1 MMTIMPRLRPRRLL
15 PRMVMS
21 LALACGMAAVTAP
34 VRGQSPPPTRQSG
47 TVGGP
52 GGSVFVSRCPD
63 GQFVVGLAGRAGE
76 VMDRVAP
83 LCVGFDR
90 QNHWVGEPTE
100 GEGAGGNGGGPF
112 RAVCPRDTT
121 VTGFSGVAS
130 EFVINLRL
138 LCSLPH
144 RPTEAAAVLP
154 PVGAHPELGATAGV
168 TCRDLRRSA
177 SIRGAAG
184 QFVNR
189 FGLGCDAS
197 YLGDTP
203 PPAPLSV
210 GEQSPRDVPERVYVP
225 PKGKSSIFAIAE
237 NGGDMLF
244 SIYMSLL
251 APSRPW
257 APGDVK
263 FGTGWG
269 FRHLFSP
276 DAG

>member
-1 MMTIMPRLRPRRLL
+1 MHGEPGVMIRSRDKRSRRLR
-15 PRMVMS
+15 RMVMS
-21 LALACGMAAVTAP
+21 LALACGMAAVAAT
-34 VRGQSPPPTRQSG
+34 VRGQSLPPNRQSS

-100 GEGAGGNGGGPF
+100 GEGAGGKGGGPF
-112 RAVCPRDTT
+112 RAVCPRDTR

-144 RPTEAAAVLP
+144 RPTESAAVLP
-154 PVGAHPELGATAGV
+154 PVGAHPELGATAGW
-168 TCRDLRRSA
+168 TCRDLRLSA
-177 SIRGAAG
+177 SIRGAAS

-189 FGLGCDAS
+189 FGLGCDAA

-203 PPAPLSV
+203 LPALLSV
-210 GEQSPRDVPERVYVP
+210 GEQSTRDVPAR
-225 PKGKSSIFAIAE
+225 
-237 NGGDMLF
+237 
-244 SIYMSLL
+244 
-251 APSRPW
+251 
-257 APGDVK
+257 
-263 FGTGWG
+263 
-269 FRHLFSP
+269 
-276 DAG
+276 